1 MPRGIAALELIF
13 MKILIFGGTT
23 EGRILAQAVSELHKG
38 RHSVTVSVAT
48 PVGAHELT
56 GIPDLQVLVGRLDQE
71 EMVRL
76 FMGGSDGGSDVRSG
90 MHAQYDFIVDA
101 THPYAVEASGN
112 IRYAAE
118 KCGIFCVRLV
128 RTDEGAET
136 SDIPGRDADGPKA
149 AGQRDGLAVHPED
162 CGAVCVDSAK
172 SAAAYL
178 EKTEGR
184 ILLTTGSKELN
195 AFAKIPVE
203 RLYVRVLP
211 TAESIAICER
221 AGISYRNTIAMVGPF
236 TREMNAATMRQY
248 KIEWMV
254 TKDSG
259 KTGGFDEKLE
269 ACLETGVRPV
279 VIARPRESGLS
290 MEEVLALIEKHSGE
304 ELSED

>member
-56 GIPDLQVLVGRLDQE
+56 GIPDLQILVGRLDQE

-90 MHAQYDFIVDA
+90 MHAQYDLIVDA

-136 SDIPGRDADGPKA
+136 SDIPGRDADGQKA
-149 AGQRDGLAVHPED
+149 GLAVHPED

-178 EKTEGR
+178 WVLGAIFELR
-184 ILLTTGSKELN
+184 YLTALFKWQ
-195 AFAKIPVE
+195 IP
-203 RLYVRVLP
+203 
-211 TAESIAICER
+211 
-221 AGISYRNTIAMVGPF
+221 
-236 TREMNAATMRQY
+236 
-248 KIEWMV
+248 
-254 TKDSG
+254 
-259 KTGGFDEKLE
+259 
-269 ACLETGVRPV
+269 
-279 VIARPRESGLS
+279 
-290 MEEVLALIEKHSGE
+290 
-304 ELSED
+304 

>member
-112 IRYAAE
+112 IRSAAE

-136 SDIPGRDADGPKA
+136 SDIPGRDADGQKA
-149 AGQRDGLAVHPED
+149 GLAVHPED

-290 MEEVLALIEKHSGE
+290 MEEVLALIEKRSGE
-304 ELSED
+304 ELSEEN

>member
-1 MPRGIAALELIF
+1 M
-13 MKILIFGGTT
+13 
-23 EGRILAQAVSELHKG
+23 
-38 RHSVTVSVAT
+38 
-48 PVGAHELT
+48 
-56 GIPDLQVLVGRLDQE
+56 
-71 EMVRL
+71 
-76 FMGGSDGGSDVRSG
+76 
-90 MHAQYDFIVDA
+90 
-101 THPYAVEASGN
+101 
-112 IRYAAE
+112 
-118 KCGIFCVRLV
+118 RLV

-136 SDIPGRDADGPKA
+136 SDIPGRDADGQKA
-149 AGQRDGLAVHPED
+149 GLAAHPED
-162 CGAVCVDSAK
+162 CGAVCVDSAD

-211 TAESIAICER
+211 TAESIALCER

-248 KIEWMV
+248 KIAWMV

-269 ACLETGVRPV
+269 ACRKTGVRPV

-290 MEEVLALIEKHSGE
+290 MEEVLALIEKRSDE
-304 ELSED
+304 ELSEEKGDIWKN